1 MCDYDEMSGKG
12 RVRRKP
18 GRPWAGYGVS
28 RGGRGPKVTPS
39 TWDAIIRAG
48 PGGYMCYAMFRV
60 GPKGYMSY
68 PRGENRYPRALV
80 RFLGRHGR
88 VCLV

>member
-1 MCDYDEMSGKG
+1 MCDYDEMNGKG
-12 RVRRKP
+12 RVRRRP
-18 GRPWAGYGVS
+18 GRPWAEYGVG

-39 TWDAIIRAG
+39 TWDAI
-48 PGGYMCYAMFRV
+48 FRV